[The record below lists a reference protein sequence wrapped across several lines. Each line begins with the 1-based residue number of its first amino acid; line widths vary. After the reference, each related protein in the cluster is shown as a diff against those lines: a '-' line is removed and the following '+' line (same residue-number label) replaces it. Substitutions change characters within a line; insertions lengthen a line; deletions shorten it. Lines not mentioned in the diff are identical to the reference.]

1 MIFIDFQHE
10 GRAVVLC
17 LFEPGPVPVAYSS
30 NRSEIAFKPQLPRA
44 DCRFGSLVALKW
56 AKEGLCTICTPWAS
70 GRVVLV
76 PDRAELRRISGQRQ
90 KLMCWNPV
98 RVPPRAQC
106 FPCSEACGPLEVD
119 NLFA

>member
-44 DCRFGSLVALKW
+44 DCRFSSLVALKW
-56 AKEGLCTICTPWAS
+56 AKEGVCTMCTPWAS
-70 GRVVLV
+70 DRVVLL
-76 PDRAELRRISGQRQ
+76 PDWAELRRISGQRQ
-90 KLMCWNPV
+90 KLRCWNPV
-98 RVPPRAQC
+98 RVPPRALV
-106 FPCSEACGPLEVD
+106 FPVQGLVGR
-119 NLFA
+119 